1 MKFIKRNKFIVA
13 ATALMVIISI
23 GMAIQDLN
31 TVEEILW
38 NGKIV
43 LPLVPLTYLL
53 LGKTII
59 EFVNVVKECFYE
71 IELLEEEEETI

>member
-1 MKFIKRNKFIVA
+1 MKFIKRNKVIVA